1 LTFTLTCRKETG
13 THRQGWSKR
22 DSRGREGDTETGGRE
37 RDTQTGRKEKRHV
50 ALQREGL
57 KHATTTNGGGRKETR
72 RIAERG
78 TQTWN
83 QSQMC
88 VEKKRESDG
97 EIEGGRRKSVRGG
110 DSDMQRRR
118 RRRRWWSRGKSSAE
132 LSAERGP
139 GIRRRRLHVQ
149 FARTSQNV

>member
-1 LTFTLTCRKETG
+1 VGVKEAQS
-13 THRQGWSKR
+13 R
-22 DSRGREGDTETGGRE
+22 RGRGTPKRGEEE
-37 RDTQTGRKEKRHV
+37 RDTQTGWEDRRRSPRERERHTARKE
-50 ALQREGL
+50 G
-57 KHATTTNGGGRKETR
+57 KETR
-72 RIAERG
+72 SIAEGG